1 MLKGASQLVLGSLH
15 CGQVIGLPRPL
26 APLYTVKDPTADKA
40 TKLELVN
47 AEVIDI

>member
-1 MLKGASQLVLGSLH
+1 MLGSLH
-15 CGQVIGLPRPL
+15 CGQVISLPRPL
-26 APLYTVKDPTADKA
+26 PPLSTVRDPTADKA